1 MSKLLSPSLLGL
13 VNGKLIFSRLL
24 QHSVTRA
31 KSRNQKA
38 MAKEKAAKEK
48 AKQEKKKKKKSEE
61 GGEGDEEDE
70 DESEEESE
78 EEDESEE
85 ETDSEEE
92 VSSLIL
98 HKNGKKS
105 FLCVLKRRTCTLTVA
120 SYSNEGVS
128 FI

>member
-1 MSKLLSPSLLGL
+1 
-13 VNGKLIFSRLL
+13 
-24 QHSVTRA
+24 
-31 KSRNQKA
+31 

-70 DESEEESE
+70 DESEEESDE
-78 EEDESEE
+78 EEESEE

-105 FLCVLKRRTCTLTVA
+105 FLCVLKRRTCTLTVLP
-120 SYSNEGVS
+120 SSTLS
-128 FI
+128 FINTHLLIIDLAIWTLSIGQSFLPLFRQCNNLLA